1 VQVENM
7 KHKKMLMRKDEQR
20 VHLELREKQRQDD
33 EFMQKMLEQ
42 KKQLLMQAIHSLGLD
57 KQDLPKGTGLDQ
69 LK

>member
-1 VQVENM
+1 MQVENM